1 FDQLPA
7 GTVDSLLK
15 PENKSMLTK
24 ILTYHVVAGTYDAK
38 TLAGLIAKGKGKAR
52 LKTVSGGTLWAM
64 MDGSDIVLRD
74 EKGGTSKVTTGQ
86 DKKSLYARLGGYDAI
101 ALVVDDFITRL
112 ATDKRFEKFFTGFS
126 DDSKKRLRQHIL
138 DQFCA
143 AAGGPCVYTGREMRT
158 SHKGLGITEA
168 DWDAAAK
175 HLVDALDKYR
185 VPEAEKNELL
195 AFVVTQK
202 KDIVE
207 K

>member
-1 FDQLPA
+1 MIKK
-7 GTVDSLLK
+7 VSVVICLL
-15 PENKSMLTK
+15 
-24 ILTYHVVAGTYDAK
+24 VVMGGA
-38 TLAGLIAKGKGKAR
+38 
-52 LKTVSGGTLWAM
+52 VSAQAPKN
-64 MDGSDIVLRD
+64 SA
-74 EKGGTSKVTTGQ
+74 TTNTPMAVQ

-143 AAGGPCVYTGREMRT
+143 AAGGPCIYTGREMRT
-158 SHKGLGITEA
+158 AHKGLGITEA

-175 HLVDALDKYR
+175 HLVAALDKYK

>member
-1 FDQLPA
+1 M
-7 GTVDSLLK
+7 K
-15 PENKSMLTK
+15 R
-24 ILTYHVVAGTYDAK
+24 I
-38 TLAGLIAKGKGKAR
+38 TLAVIFL
-52 LKTVSGGTLWAM
+52 L
-64 MDGSDIVLRD
+64 VL
-74 EKGGTSKVTTGQ
+74 TICASASASTVTTTPAQ
-86 DKKSLYARLGGYDAI
+86 DRKSLYTRLGGYDAI
-101 ALVVDDFITRL
+101 ALVVDEFITRL
-112 ATDKRFEKFFTGFS
+112 ATDKRFERFFSGFS

-175 HLVDALDKYR
+175 HLVGALDKYK

-195 AFVVTQK
+195 AFVVSQK